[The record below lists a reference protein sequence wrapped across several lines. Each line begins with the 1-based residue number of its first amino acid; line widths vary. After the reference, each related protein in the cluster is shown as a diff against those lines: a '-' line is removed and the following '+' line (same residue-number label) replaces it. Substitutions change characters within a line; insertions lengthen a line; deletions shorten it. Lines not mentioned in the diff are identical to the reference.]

1 MELGLAHVVLFV
13 FNLVEILFVLDHLI
27 DFPFPFKSFNFMW
40 SHQHIFKVL
49 IGLMLFFVFLLE
61 VFFLFIDLMMKHSL
75 ELPLDIFLSPEFL
88 FVANLASDLS
98 DFDAFVNELLLEV
111 VSLLVGTNILVLDVL
126 LVVHDHL
133 IILKR

>member
-1 MELGLAHVVLFV
+1 
-13 FNLVEILFVLDHLI
+13 
-27 DFPFPFKSFNFMW
+27 
-40 SHQHIFKVL
+40 
-49 IGLMLFFVFLLE
+49 MLFFVFLLE
-61 VFFLFIDLMMKHSL
+61 VFFLFIDLVMEHSL

-133 IILKR
+133 IILKRWKASYIFIGEFLDAFCLMPH